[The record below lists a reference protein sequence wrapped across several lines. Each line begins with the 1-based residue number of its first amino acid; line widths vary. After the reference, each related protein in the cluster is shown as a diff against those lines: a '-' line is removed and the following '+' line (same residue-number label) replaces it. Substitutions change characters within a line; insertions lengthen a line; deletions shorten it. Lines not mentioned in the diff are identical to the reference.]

1 MIDYQKILNQNM
13 ISVLKDIL
21 KKISKEGLS
30 NNNHLYVTFITNHK
44 KVKIPEWLKK
54 KYPQYQ
60 FTLLLGQDNI
70 MHFDRWKAYRQIL
83 EQFQLYVYPRTQS
96 DKIPASLLNHSN
108 IVYFEASLLNVS
120 ATEIRNAL
128 KNKKLLGDLLP
139 EKIQDYLRKFN
150 LYL

>member
-1 MIDYQKILNQNM
+1 M
-13 ISVLKDIL
+13 
-21 KKISKEGLS
+21 
-30 NNNHLYVTFITNHK
+30 
-44 KVKIPEWLKK
+44 
-54 KYPQYQ
+54 
-60 FTLLLGQDNI
+60 GQDNI

-128 KNKKLLGDLLP
+128 KNKKLLDDLLP
-139 EKIQDYLRKFN
+139 QKIQDYLRKFN
-150 LYL
+150 LYH